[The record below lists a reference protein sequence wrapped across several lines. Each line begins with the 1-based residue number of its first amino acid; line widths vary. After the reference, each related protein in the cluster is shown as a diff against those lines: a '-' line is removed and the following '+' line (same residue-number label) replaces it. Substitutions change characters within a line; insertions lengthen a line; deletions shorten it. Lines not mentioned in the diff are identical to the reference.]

1 MSPSTLHLYTSLT
14 DSADLSKVLSQH
26 QSLVPFDSVLARIYQ
41 RLHTLPSLS
50 TQQVRNVIV
59 EEAEE
64 REAAHFLAV
73 PDPTPPQ
80 ELHRDLITGLRD
92 TYKDSGL
99 GSLGDFGEQVEDWE
113 TLPLSV
119 VWADDDFC
127 KGNQVRVA
135 SPGPSNSSDVSQ
147 VRSKSG
153 LKPLAARVKDLV
165 QAAGPTAC
173 YQTIAESLINEFE
186 LPNSTI
192 LRQKAIKNLKRRA
205 YDAINVMTAV
215 GILTKQG
222 ETLAISEQSEDFA
235 LKQAKTRVS
244 AKKSYLRK
252 VSTSYQLLSSL
263 ILRNEKHKIASE
275 LRVSLPFLVV
285 ATPDRSDATV
295 RSDVDTS

>member
-14 DSADLSKVLSQH
+14 ESADLSKVLSAH
-26 QSLVPFDSVLARIYQ
+26 QSLVPFDPVLARIYQ
-41 RLHTLPSLS
+41 RLNTLHSLS

-73 PDPTPPQ
+73 PDPAPPQ

-99 GSLGDFGEQVEDWE
+99 GLLGDFGEQVEDWE

-119 VWADDDFC
+119 VWADDDLC
-127 KGNQVRVA
+127 KVNQVRVA
-135 SPGPSNSSDVSQ
+135 SPGPSSSSDASQ
-147 VRSKSG
+147 IRSKSG

-165 QAAGPTAC
+165 QAAGPAAC
-173 YQTIAESLINEFE
+173 YQTIAESLINEFD

-215 GILTKQG
+215 GILTKHN
-222 ETLAISEQSEDFA
+222 ETLAISVQSEDTA
-235 LKQAKTRVS
+235 LKQAKSRVS
-244 AKKSYLRK
+244 AKKCYLRTI
-252 VSTSYQLLSSL
+252 SNSYQLLNSL
-263 ILRNEKHKIASE
+263 ILRNEKHQIASE
-275 LRVSLPFLVV
+275 IRVPLPFLVV
-285 ATPDRSDATV
+285 ATADRSDSTV
-295 RSDVDTS
+295 IGDIDTS